1 MLSGKNRIATKD
13 RHMYQKVLAMDLHE
27 KNIIKT
33 NIQGRIQN
41 VLNEFQI
48 EHKDE
53 YLFEWIE

>member
-1 MLSGKNRIATKD
+1 
-13 RHMYQKVLAMDLHE
+13 MYQKVLAMDLHE